1 MWSRAPRGSRH
12 RTSAGPDSRLSSA
25 FQRFGPLGRSSLTAP
40 QRGRVLLRVITA
52 VALVVPAASATAQA
66 PPPLTFF
73 GFTAGDSLAV
83 VARQLKASGGSALT
97 CKRSRRD
104 ASVSECRGHTA
115 NRVTGHR
122 INLWLAAIDSASG
135 VLTLSGPADGEA
147 LASWRDTLVA
157 HYGPVPVRVQGTQS
171 MMQWVR
177 RGRMLRLTWRR
188 ERGTTIVSVSLVDGH
203 VLDAWGA
210 RRQRPPPS

>member
-1 MWSRAPRGSRH
+1 VTRH
-12 RTSAGPDSRLSSA
+12 
-25 FQRFGPLGRSSLTAP
+25 
-40 QRGRVLLRVITA
+40 
-52 VALVVPAASATAQA
+52 
-66 PPPLTFF
+66 
-73 GFTAGDSLAV
+73 
-83 VARQLKASGGSALT
+83 LKASGGSALT

-104 ASVSECRGHTA
+104 ASVSECRGRLPDTI
-115 NRVTGHR
+115 TGRR
-122 INLWLAAIDSASG
+122 ITLWLAAIDGASG

-157 HYGPVPVRVQGTQS
+157 RYGRVPVRVQGTQS

-177 RGRMLRLTWRR
+177 RGRMLRLTWKM

-210 RRQRPPPS
+210 RRQAVPPS